1 MEDKETEK
9 KIASMEKKIG
19 KLFYEIFALKS
30 KKNDGI
36 TELILLEDKV
46 NDLEIKVNYLGGNK

>member
-9 KIASMEKKIG
+9 KIALMERKIG
-19 KLFYEIFALKS
+19 KLFYEIFTLKS
-30 KKNDGI
+30 KKSHGV

-46 NDLEIKVNYLGGNK
+46 NELEIKVNYLGGNK